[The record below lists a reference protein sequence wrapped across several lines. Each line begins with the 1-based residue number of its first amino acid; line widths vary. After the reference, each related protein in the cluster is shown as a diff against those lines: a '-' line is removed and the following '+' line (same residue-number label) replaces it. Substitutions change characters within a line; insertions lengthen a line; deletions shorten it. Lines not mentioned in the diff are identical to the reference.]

1 MEVAETAIKLIEEKL
16 EKLKEFLAIAFV
28 AEEKDALK
36 KQIEFFEGI
45 LESLE
50 LAKKEVNND
59 ETEARYIDAAVK
71 YANQI
76 GFIVYRKTATEFKD
90 LPTPEQ
96 TAAKVNKFNDA
107 RQKRVD
113 EINKQH
119 QEIFEEQKA
128 LDVFTG
134 IIAGLS
140 KEEAKKRMAE
150 HEAKIREAAKNQ

>member
-1 MEVAETAIKLIEEKL
+1 M
-16 EKLKEFLAIAFV
+16 
-28 AEEKDALK
+28 
-36 KQIEFFEGI
+36 
-45 LESLE
+45 
-50 LAKKEVNND
+50 
-59 ETEARYIDAAVK
+59 
-71 YANQI
+71 
-76 GFIVYRKTATEFKD
+76 
-90 LPTPEQ
+90 PEQ